1 MKVTDRVVCMK
12 FHRYLTVVLASLA
25 LFGCATKFAYNN
37 IDWFIISYI
46 DDLVPLN
53 SAQESEL
60 ENRLEVLQQWHKKTQ
75 LPLYIQQIND
85 LQQQQ
90 RQTITA
96 EFIEKQGND
105 IRTHI
110 QNIVTEFSP
119 DIYALSLQLSP
130 KQDQTFLK
138 NFKAKQQKYY
148 DERLSLE
155 DKEAREFYSER
166 VKKRVERWLGDITPQ
181 QDAIIKNWA
190 EEWVNTNQDW
200 YQYQQNTYQ
209 AVSDLVGR
217 KADIPFVQVTT
228 MQLLLDNPS
237 YYPDTLP
244 DKLKSNNEISAK
256 YLVQIAQSSND
267 TQWQHFMDE
276 LGTLKS
282 TLIDLQK

>member
-1 MKVTDRVVCMK
+1 MK

-110 QNIVTEFSP
+110 QSIVTEFSP

-181 QDAIIKNWA
+181 QDAMIKNWA

-237 YYPDTLP
+237 YYPDTLA

>member
-1 MKVTDRVVCMK
+1 MK

-110 QNIVTEFSP
+110 QSIVTEFSP

-155 DKEAREFYSER
+155 DKQAREFYSER

-181 QDAIIKNWA
+181 QDAMIKNWA

>member
-1 MKVTDRVVCMK
+1 MK
-12 FHRYLTVVLASLA
+12 FHRYLTVILASLA

-46 DDLVPLN
+46 DDLVPLS

-85 LQQQQ
+85 FQQQQ

-96 EFIEKQGND
+96 EFIEQQSND

-110 QNIVTEFSP
+110 RSIVTEFSP

-138 NFKAKQQKYY
+138 NFKAKQQEYY

-209 AVSDLVGR
+209 AVSDLVER
-217 KADIPFVQVTT
+217 KADLPFVQMTT
-228 MQLLLDNPS
+228 MQLLLDNAS